1 MTTRVWRILALLVA
15 VAGVPACGSNG
26 DDDEPLSITFATPSG
41 ILDAPRQPV
50 IYVRFNRPLDPAT
63 VVDQGTVFLIHSS
76 NASIA
81 IGVDYD
87 DCLNEIRIVPDSA
100 LVKNNVYQAT
110 FTSGITDTDGMAF
123 AGGLFQ
129 FTVGASDDPDRP
141 SFTGVTVADNP
152 SPSSIDLTWAA
163 ATDPSASGIV
173 YDVFRST
180 TTGCYDFT
188 APFLANQGSST
199 GVTVGGLSAST
210 TYFFVVRAR
219 DSFGNVDLNIQERS
233 ATTLP

>member
-1 MTTRVWRILALLVA
+1 MPTRLLRLLTLLAA
-15 VAGVPACGSNG
+15 VAFVPACGSS
-26 DDDEPLSITFATPSG
+26 DDDEPLAITFASPSG

-81 IGVDYD
+81 IAVDYD
-87 DCLNEIRIVPDSA
+87 DCMNEIRIVPDSA
-100 LVKNNVYQAT
+100 LLKSNQYQAT
-110 FTSGITDTDGMAF
+110 FTSGITDADGMAF
-123 AGGLFQ
+123 SGGLFQ
-129 FTVGASDDPDRP
+129 FTVGVSDDPDRP
-141 SFTGVTVADNP
+141 TFSGVTAAGSP

-188 APFLANQGSST
+188 VPFLANQGSST
-199 GVTVGGLSAST
+199 GLTVTGLSPST